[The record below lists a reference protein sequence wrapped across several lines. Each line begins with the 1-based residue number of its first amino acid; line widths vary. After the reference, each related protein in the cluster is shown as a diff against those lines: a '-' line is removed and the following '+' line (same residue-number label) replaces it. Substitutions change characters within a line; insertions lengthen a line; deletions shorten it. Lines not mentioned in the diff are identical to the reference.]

1 MSGEPLQAGNVLNL
15 RENIRENVL
24 LTSSAP
30 MDETI
35 ELNLSASLGL
45 GSVEPMF
52 NKEYYT
58 KAVQFSVEFELIN
71 N

>member
-1 MSGEPLQAGNVLNL
+1 
-15 RENIRENVL
+15 
-24 LTSSAP
+24 